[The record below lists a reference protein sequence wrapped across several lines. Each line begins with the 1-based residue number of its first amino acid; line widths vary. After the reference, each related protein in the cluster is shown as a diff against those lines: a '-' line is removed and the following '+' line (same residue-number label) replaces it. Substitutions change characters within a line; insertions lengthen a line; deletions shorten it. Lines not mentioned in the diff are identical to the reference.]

1 MNIFENYGEILLQ
14 QHDGNRQLA
23 SALAGS
29 VQALVRRLA
38 NLLVVTRRHVPGEHP
53 LR

>member
-1 MNIFENYGEILLQ
+1 
-14 QHDGNRQLA
+14 
-23 SALAGS
+23 LAGS